1 MSHSAIRVSSGPLL
15 DVVDDGVDDGVEVV
29 EVVDDLVVV
38 VVVDLDVEIDLDA
51 DPGSDGGHN
60 RPSLFL
66 AATAA
71 RLGLRQ
77 ATRDSLYHTRR
88 GLNRQRNLITPL
100 FTNQDLISCLHLLVN
115 NTLSDKEFSTQLVNK
130 S

>member
-1 MSHSAIRVSSGPLL
+1 LPHSAIRVSSGPLL

-29 EVVDDLVVV
+29 DDLVVVV

-71 RLGLRQ
+71 HLSVWRNRLRAILLYI
-77 ATRDSLYHTRR
+77 TRDEVSTA
-88 GLNRQRNLITPL
+88 
-100 FTNQDLISCLHLLVN
+100 
-115 NTLSDKEFSTQLVNK
+115 KET
-130 S
+130 

>member
-1 MSHSAIRVSSGPLL
+1 MPHSAIRVSSGPLL

-38 VVVDLDVEIDLDA
+38 VVVVDLDVEIDLDA

-66 AATAA
+66 AAIAA
-71 RLGLRQ
+71 RLRLEKQ
-77 ATRDSLYHTRR
+77 ATCDSSLYHTRR
-88 GLNRQRNLITPL
+88 GLNRQRET
-100 FTNQDLISCLHLLVN
+100 
-115 NTLSDKEFSTQLVNK
+115 
-130 S
+130 

>member
-1 MSHSAIRVSSGPLL
+1 MPHSAIRVSSGPLL

-38 VVVDLDVEIDLDA
+38 VVVVDLDVEIDLDA

-66 AATAA
+66 AAIAA
-71 RLGLRQ
+71 HLCLRQ
-77 ATRDSLYHTRR
+77 RLRMILYITRDEVS
-88 GLNRQRNLITPL
+88 IA
-100 FTNQDLISCLHLLVN
+100 
-115 NTLSDKEFSTQLVNK
+115 KET
-130 S
+130 